1 MDEARRAAADAA
13 AAFEGV
19 EGAAAAAAA
28 GDTAA
33 APNPG
38 DRATARRVGHGE
50 AQQGVADGL
59 RSLLKV
65 LRAKLVG
72 WAGGKVGGRAGLW
85 DAVERGLGRPLK
97 AGLRGGLGS
106 RRAWGRL
113 TRPR

>member
-1 MDEARRAAADAA
+1 M
-13 AAFEGV
+13 
-19 EGAAAAAAA
+19 
-28 GDTAA
+28 
-33 APNPG
+33 
-38 DRATARRVGHGE
+38 GHGE

-59 RSLLKV
+59 RSLLLKV